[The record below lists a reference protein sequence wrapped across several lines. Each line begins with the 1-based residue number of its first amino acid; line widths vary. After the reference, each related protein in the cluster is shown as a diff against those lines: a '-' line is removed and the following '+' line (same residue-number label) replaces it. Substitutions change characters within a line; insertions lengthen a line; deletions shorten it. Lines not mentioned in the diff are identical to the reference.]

1 MPATATQHTRKK
13 IMAEQTI
20 ADRNLHAHSGLLTA
34 LKSVR
39 TGKGMSVEDAAA
51 IMGVEPDVFESIED
65 GRMELNLTE
74 LRHYAYS
81 VGAVVDY
88 DVVPANRG

>member
-1 MPATATQHTRKK
+1 
-13 IMAEQTI
+13 MAEQTI
-20 ADRNLHAHSGLLTA
+20 ADRNLHAQSGLLTA

-39 TGKGMSVEDAAA
+39 TGKGMGVEEAAA
-51 IMGVEPDVFESIED
+51 IMGVETDVFEAIED

-81 VGAVVDY
+81 VGAVVDF

>member
-1 MPATATQHTRKK
+1 
-13 IMAEQTI
+13 MADTTI
-20 ADRNLHAHSGLLTA
+20 AERNLHAQTGLLVA
-34 LKSVR
+34 LKRVR
-39 TGKGMSVEDAAA
+39 TGRGISIEAAA
-51 IMGVEPDVFESIED
+51 EILGVTPAEFEAIED

-88 DVVPANRG
+88 DVVPSRG